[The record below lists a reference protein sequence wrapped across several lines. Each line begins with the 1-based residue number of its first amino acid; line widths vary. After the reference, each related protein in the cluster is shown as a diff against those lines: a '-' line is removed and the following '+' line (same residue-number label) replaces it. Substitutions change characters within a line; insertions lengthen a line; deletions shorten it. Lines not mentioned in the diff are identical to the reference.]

1 MIDIFEYLR
10 GNTYPGRGIIAAS
23 FEGKA
28 VLAYFIMGR
37 SENSRNRVFEMRG
50 DELYTKAF
58 DESKVEDPSLII
70 YNCLR
75 KAGNRTVLTN
85 GNQTD
90 TICQYLEEGKDLE
103 DALATREYEPDA
115 PSYTPRISALFD
127 DDRYT
132 LSILKRVNGGCAR
145 EFFDYPM
152 QDGVGHF
159 ISTYAHDGDPLPS
172 FKGRPLVFELDLD
185 IRDFADML
193 WDSLNEDNRI
203 SLYVRYF
210 DDNSYE
216 DVLINKNS

>member
-1 MIDIFEYLR
+1 MIDLFEYLR
-10 GNTYPGRGIIAAS
+10 GNEYPGRGIIAAS
-23 FEGKA
+23 YEGKA

-37 SENSRNRVFEMRG
+37 SENSRNRVFEMKG
-50 DELYTKAF
+50 DELYTRAF

-75 KAGNRTVLTN
+75 KVGNRTVLTN

-90 TICQYLEEGKDLE
+90 TICQFLEEGKDLE

-132 LSILKRVNGGCAR
+132 LSILKRVNGECAR
-145 EFFDYPM
+145 EFFDYQM
-152 QDGVGHF
+152 RDRVGHF

-185 IRDFADML
+185 IHEFADHL
-193 WDSLNEDNRI
+193 WESLNKDNRI